1 MMNTRRK
8 MLAGMGGAATLLAG
22 WAAMRGGDGMV
33 ETAYAK
39 GAGAIPFPNV
49 TLYTHEGRRVRF
61 YDDLIRGKVVTFNMM
76 YTQCTG
82 KCPTMTANLRQFQQ
96 LLGDRVGHS
105 VFMHSI
111 TLQPLLDTPDV
122 LKAYVEKYHVGRG
135 WEFLTGAPEDIEAI
149 RFSLGFYDI
158 DPEVDRNLT
167 SHTGLVRMGN
177 DSYERWTMAP
187 ALTGPQHI
195 LATLNH
201 VDREWVATS

>member
-1 MMNTRRK
+1 
-8 MLAGMGGAATLLAG
+8 MLAGIGGAAALLAG
-22 WAAMRGGDGMV
+22 WSAMRGGADLV
-33 ETAYAK
+33 EAASAQ

-49 TLYTHEGRRVRF
+49 TLYTHEGRKVRF

-76 YTQCTG
+76 YTQCEG
-82 KCPTMTANLRQFQQ
+82 KCPTMTANLHQ
-96 LLGDRVGHS
+96 LQELLAGRVGRS

-122 LKAYVEKYHVGRG
+122 LKAYVEEHHIGPG
-135 WEFLTGAPEDIEAI
+135 WEFLTGAPEDIDAI

-158 DPEVDRNLT
+158 DPEVDRNLA

-177 DSYERWTMAP
+177 DNYQRWTMAP
-187 ALTGPQHI
+187 ALTGIQHI

-201 VDREWVATS
+201 VDREWDAVS

>member
-1 MMNTRRK
+1 MNTRRTL
-8 MLAGMGGAATLLAG
+8 LAGLGGGAALLAG
-22 WAAMRGGDGMV
+22 WAATRSVGGRV
-33 ETAYAK
+33 EAAPGT

-49 TLYTHEGRRVRF
+49 TLYTQDGREVKF

-82 KCPTMTANLRQFQQ
+82 KCPTMTASLRQLQQ
-96 LLGDRVGHS
+96 LLEGRVGRS

-111 TLQPLLDTPDV
+111 TLQPLLDTPEV
-122 LKAYVEKYHVGRG
+122 LKAYAEKYRIGHG
-135 WEFLTGAPEDIEAI
+135 WQFLTGDPADIEAV

-158 DPEVDRNLT
+158 DPEIDRNLT

-177 DSYERWTMAP
+177 DKYQRWTMAP

-195 LATLNH
+195 LSTLNH
-201 VDREWVATS
+201 VDHEWGSRS